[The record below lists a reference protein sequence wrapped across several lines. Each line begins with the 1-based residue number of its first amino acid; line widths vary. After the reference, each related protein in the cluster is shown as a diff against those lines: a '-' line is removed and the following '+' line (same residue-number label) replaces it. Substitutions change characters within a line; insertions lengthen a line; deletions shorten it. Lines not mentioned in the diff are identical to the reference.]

1 MKDKDMMNKKHTAK
15 YKKLIEEDRKKDVFS
30 IISEICYSDKINDA
44 EWVKDCLTKAKESSN
59 E

>member
-1 MKDKDMMNKKHTAK
+1 MNKNHAIKF
-15 YKKLIEEDRKKDVFS
+15 KKLIEEDRKKDVFS

-44 EWVKDCLTKAKESSN
+44 EWVKKRLTEEFPN

>member
-1 MKDKDMMNKKHTAK
+1 MMNKTHAIKF
-15 YKKLIEEDRKKDVFS
+15 KKLIEEDRKKNVYN

-44 EWVKDCLTKAKESSN
+44 EWVKKRLTEEFPN